1 MTSKLTDTED
11 YRARWLSTVMVTMY
25 GLGFPLWVMGSTIFQ
40 YLIELDGALMTVLVF
55 VWISCFVYAIG
66 PENVKEA
73 KNIKNN

>member
-1 MTSKLTDTED
+1 
-11 YRARWLSTVMVTMY
+11 MY